1 VLFRFF
7 PKPNPNLCYIIID
20 YQTEIIGLAKGVTIS
35 IDDNRCDICGQ
46 ELTTESLYYVY
57 ASRLQQ
63 GPMSDK
69 KGILEY
75 GLCTDCFT
83 QIKAELM
90 VAVQR
95 RKSLVGKN
103 DAPK

>member
-1 VLFRFF
+1 M
-7 PKPNPNLCYIIID
+7 
-20 YQTEIIGLAKGVTIS
+20 S

-46 ELTTESLYYVY
+46 ELTVESLYYVY

-75 GLCTDCFT
+75 GLCTDCYT
-83 QIKAELM
+83 QIKAELI
-90 VAVQR
+90 VSVQR
-95 RKSLVGKN
+95 RKSLLEKKEGAK
-103 DAPK
+103 P